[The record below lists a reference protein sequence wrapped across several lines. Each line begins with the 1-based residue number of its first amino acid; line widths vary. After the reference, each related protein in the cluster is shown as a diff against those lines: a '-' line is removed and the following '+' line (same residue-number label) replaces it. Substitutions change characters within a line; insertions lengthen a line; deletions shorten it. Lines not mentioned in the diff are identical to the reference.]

1 MARTKKQEPKQETK
15 PEKQEVVVTRAE
27 KKDATKNLIKEVLAI
42 KPLKHNDLLDEV
54 AKLYSLRYGTDADN
68 PNDVKGRV
76 GSVLDIM
83 KKESEVA
90 YEGGMY
96 ALKSRLPMPAPTQTP
111 EEAPAEKSAKKT
123 AKRTVKKAE
132 KADPAPEIKAEEKPA
147 KKTAKKSAKKKET
160 VTEKLTPPTA
170 EEQKEKVAP
179 LPPPPVQPIA
189 PVVPTSPETAPEPI
203 PEKTEKPKRTT
214 RKKAEK
220 TVEETPAEK
229 PVKKAVKKAVKK
241 TESTPETKAEERAEA
256 QQEKAVESVPAPVEE
271 VKTKQAE
278 APKAEVKNPP
288 AIKPKTELAP
298 KAEVMDMS
306 FLFGETKS
314 AKPEAKAEAKPEQ
327 KAEEKTEKPQPQ
339 AEVKPAPKTEVKTEA
354 KTEQKLEVKPT
365 VKAEQKPAQKPQNPP
380 KKPEA
385 EQPQAQPKNQEKSRV
400 LKTVKT
406 AAQKPMT
413 AEEKLRDN
421 FLKKLRSL
429 GGDYFEYY
437 SVYLLE
443 KYSRKNGRRLESL
456 KISGG
461 DRDGGIDGEIE
472 LTDRLGFRETIYIQS
487 KNWDPERG
495 NERLWVVGET
505 LLQQFIG
512 ACACKQAK
520 EGKQHT
526 RGIFI
531 TTSNF
536 TPDAKRIL
544 ETMSDKV
551 VGYDGNDLFEA
562 AKECQFGLLYENGNW
577 KLDEKLL
584 SGTKAFFNMI

>member
-1 MARTKKQEPKQETK
+1 MARTKKQEPNQETK

-27 KKDATKNLIKEVLAI
+27 RKDATKSLIKEVLAI
-42 KPLKHNDLLDEV
+42 QPLKHNDLLDEV

-90 YEGGMY
+90 NEGGMY
-96 ALKSRLPMPAPTQTP
+96 ALKSRLPVPAPTPTP
-111 EEAPAEKSAKKT
+111 EEAPAETPAKKT
-123 AKRTVKKAE
+123 TKRAVKKTE
-132 KADPAPEIKAEEKPA
+132 KAEETTEPKTEEKPVKKTV
-147 KKTAKKSAKKKET
+147 KKTAKKGE
-160 VTEKLTPPTA
+160 EKA
-170 EEQKEKVAP
+170 EP
-179 LPPPPVQPIA
+179 LPPAPIQPIA
-189 PVVPTSPETAPEPI
+189 PVAPTSPETAPEPL
-203 PEKTEKPKRTT
+203 PEKTEKPKRAT
-214 RKKAEK
+214 RKKAEQK
-220 TVEETPAEK
+220 TEEAPAEK
-229 PVKKAVKKAVKK
+229 PVKKTVKK
-241 TESTPETKAEERAEA
+241 TAKKSVKAEEKPEESSAETPVETKAEE
-256 QQEKAVESVPAPVEE
+256 KAKTKVEQIPAPVEE
-271 VKTKQAE
+271 VKTE
-278 APKAEVKNPP
+278 AKEEPKKEVENPP
-288 AIKPKTELAP
+288 AVKQKAELAP
-298 KAEVMDMS
+298 KNEVMDMS
-306 FLFGETKS
+306 FLFGETKP
-314 AKPEAKAEAKPEQ
+314 AKPERKTEEKAEKSLPQ
-327 KAEEKTEKPQPQ
+327 TEAIPT
-339 AEVKPAPKTEVKTEA
+339 PKTEVKTE
-354 KTEQKLEVKPT
+354 VVPT
-365 VKAEQKPAQKPQNPP
+365 PKAEIKAEQPPAQKPKIQP
-380 KKPEA
+380 KKPEQ
-385 EQPQAQPKNQEKSRV
+385 EQPQAQPKNQVQSRV
-400 LKTVKT
+400 LKTVKK
-406 AAQKPMT
+406 AAVKPMT
-413 AEEKLRDN
+413 ADEKLRDN

-520 EGKQHT
+520 DGKQHT

-551 VGYDGNDLFEA
+551 VGYDGDDLFEA
-562 AKECQFGLLYENGNW
+562 AKECQFGLIYENGNW

-584 SGTKAFFNMI
+584 SGTKAFFNM